1 MSGLPVRLP
10 RLLSMLPR
18 DGVGASVYQTRWHAK
33 GLPVPRGQHVDQA
46 CRWDVKRVRLD
57 LEGDKVKGRAYGVM
71 YWKGKRV
78 TPADKEYEQ
87 IKGGLKYNW
96 AAAVPPPALVQ
107 QQAANKAKQQQQ
119 QSTEAAAAE

>member
-1 MSGLPVRLP
+1 
-10 RLLSMLPR
+10 MLPR

-33 GLPVPRGQHVDQA
+33 GLPVPRGHRVDET
-46 CRWDVKRVRLD
+46 CRWDVKRVRLN
-57 LEGDKVKGRAYGVM
+57 LEGDKVTGRAYGIM

-78 TPADKEYEQ
+78 TPAEKEYEE

-107 QQAANKAKQQQQ
+107 LQAAAKAKQAN
-119 QSTEAAAAE
+119 EAAAE